1 MAENAE
7 IYSELEQVHDTL
19 NHVRLDVDNKADKVV
34 LSKAMELIDSVMW
47 KYEEDVEWLM
57 VSKI

>member
-19 NHVRLDVDNKADKVV
+19 NHVRLDINNKADKLV
-34 LSKAMELIDSVMW
+34 LSKVMELIDGVMW
-47 KYEEDVEWLM
+47 RYEEDVE
-57 VSKI
+57 

>member
-47 KYEEDVEWLM
+47 KYEGDVE
-57 VSKI
+57 